1 MSISIDCVNCSKKF
15 VVSDDKAGE
24 RVRCPKCGALLQV
37 SEQVFEAED
46 TSIQPADQ
54 GYRVSPPAPTP
65 RRDEGRVPCPMCGEM
80 ILADAIK
87 CRYCGEIFDETLKR
101 AEKKKQVKSEDSD
114 LSVGE
119 WLVCILCSGIGCIVG
134 IVYMVQ
140 GKPKGAKMLGVS
152 FLFAVL
158 WGVFRAALEVAQQ
171 QHR

>member
-15 VVSDDKAGE
+15 VVGDDKAGE
-24 RVRCPKCGALLQV
+24 RVRCPNCGALLQV

-54 GYRVSPPAPTP
+54 GYRVSAPVP
-65 RRDEGRVPCPMCGEM
+65 RPKREEGRVPCPMCGEM
-80 ILADAIK
+80 ILADAVK
-87 CRYCGEIFDETLKR
+87 CRFCGEIFDETLKR
-101 AEKKKQVKSEDSD
+101 AEQRKQVRSEDTD

-134 IVYMVQ
+134 IVYMIQ
-140 GKPKGAKMLGVS
+140 GKPKGAKIFGIS

-158 WGVFRAALEVAQQ
+158 WNILRFALVAMQ
-171 QHR
+171 QHH